1 MVVKAQ
7 KEVVKA
13 ESEYRVRTLD
23 DEIRSIELQRVRDEA
38 NNWQLRCEQLS
49 NELDALK
56 TKTDE
61 NNQTVCLTKSKSSSK
76 LFSYNY
82 N

>member
-1 MVVKAQ
+1 MKCSRQEDWIKGLLEMVVKAQ

-13 ESEYRVRTLD
+13 ESEYKVRTLD

-38 NNWQLRCEQLS
+38 NNWQRRCEQLN

-56 TKTDE
+56 AKTE
-61 NNQTVCLTKSKSSSK
+61 
-76 LFSYNY
+76 
-82 N
+82 